1 MPKSQQESPELDE
14 QLLQEL
20 TAMDQEQQF
29 HILATILEQFA
40 GRLDTQGVAEEALD
54 SALLEVFVAR
64 LATRGDRQRHDD
76 LLVSAL
82 EAEWDLQTLH

>member
-1 MPKSQQESPELDE
+1 MSKSQQESPELDE

-20 TAMDQEQQF
+20 LNMDQEQQF
-29 HILATILEQFA
+29 HILATILEQFS
-40 GRLDTQGVAEEALD
+40 GRLDLQGIDEEAMD

-64 LATRGDRQRHDD
+64 LAARGDRDRHDE